1 LSERRIDV
9 RSNRSDN
16 RIDTTLGELIVIV
29 SELAIEYSVDTR
41 DANDLARLVL
51 VDLLE
56 GAFPKGI
63 IVDRHRA
70 RPMLLH

>member
-1 LSERRIDV
+1 MRT
-9 RSNRSDN
+9 NRGDN
-16 RIDTTLGELIVIV
+16 RINTTLGELIVIV
-29 SELAIEYSVDTR
+29 SELAIEHCADTR
-41 DANDLARLVL
+41 EPNDLAHRVL
-51 VDLLE
+51 VELLE